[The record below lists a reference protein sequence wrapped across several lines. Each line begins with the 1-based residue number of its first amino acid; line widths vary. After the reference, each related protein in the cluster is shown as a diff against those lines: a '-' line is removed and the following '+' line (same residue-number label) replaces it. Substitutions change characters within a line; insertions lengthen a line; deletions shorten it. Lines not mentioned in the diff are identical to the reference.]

1 MPCLRPEEDVP
12 TNRSPPPMQRFR
24 RTALVLALAS
34 AGFGL
39 AHASTSGLVIS
50 QVYGGGGSTA
60 TSPVPAYKV
69 DWIELFNAGTSAVNL
84 GGLSLQYGS
93 ATGDYGSSSSNI
105 AALPSF
111 SLAPGQRYL
120 VSAVANPANSTGAAL
135 PVAADAGTFSFA
147 LANASG
153 KIALV
158 SGTAAL
164 GCGGTTACGT
174 TAAAR
179 IVDLVG
185 YGTSNRYEGSA
196 AVGTL
201 STTTAAV
208 RAAGG
213 CTDTDNNSADFSVA
227 GSPVPR
233 NSAATL
239 TPCGGGSNAAIV
251 PSCPASVSVSAGTS
265 AQVNVSASDTDSI
278 VNAIS
283 LSNPVAG
290 ITLGTVTPAIA
301 DGGTASAAL
310 TVADTLAAG
319 SYTAQLQFANNESQ
333 TASCS
338 VTINVSGGS
347 TVTPIYQIQGSGAT
361 SPYAGQTVTT
371 KGVVTLI
378 NSNGYFIQ
386 DSVGDGNP
394 ATSDGIFVFTSS
406 APTGIAVGNLV
417 QLTAD
422 VAEYNTGAAGNA
434 LTAAHPV
441 TELTD
446 PSDVSILGTGIV
458 ITPTVIDFP
467 EINEDDLE
475 RVEGMLVRINGTL
488 VASQNYFLGRY
499 GQITLAAG
507 SRLVK
512 PTNIHRPGS
521 VDALALAADNARR
534 RIILDDGSSVQNPNP
549 TPFIAADNTQRAGD
563 TLNGLTGVIDYGLA
577 TADNT
582 GLADYRIHPQGAVSF
597 TRSNPRTSAP
607 AAVGGN
613 VKVAS
618 FNVLNYFT
626 TIDQAGASCAP
637 GGTRSD
643 CRGADSAAEFT
654 RQQAKIVEAISAIDA
669 DVIGLMEIQNNGNTA
684 AQNLVSALNAKVGSG
699 TYATIGLPGG
709 AGTGTD
715 AIRVAMIYKPGKL
728 TLSGAAI
735 SDTAAIHNRPPLAQS
750 FAAANG
756 EKFSVVVNHFK
767 SKGCDGAS
775 GTDADSG
782 DGQGCFNNRRL
793 QQAQALRSFITG
805 IQSSSGDNDVIVIGD
820 LNAYGAEDPIYNL
833 TSNGYT
839 DLLAAYNG
847 QTEYSY
853 VFDGESGYL
862 DHALT
867 TASLTPQA
875 TGAVH
880 WHINADEPFVIDYNL
895 EFKQPACAACG
906 PDYYAVNAYR
916 SSDHDPVIIG
926 LNLVKRF
933 NGTAGRDTITGT
945 AGDDVINGGEG
956 ADTLTGNGGR
966 DVFVYASQRDG
977 TDTVT
982 DFVPGTDRLDLT
994 GLLAELG
1001 INASQALSGGYIVL
1015 VDTAAGL
1022 SLRVDADGSAGAG
1035 GVRPLV
1041 TLRGV
1046 TAAQINAAR
1055 DLGL

>member
-1 MPCLRPEEDVP
+1 
-12 TNRSPPPMQRFR
+12 MQRFR
-24 RTALVLALAS
+24 RTALALALAA
-34 AGFGL
+34 AGLGC
-39 AHASTSGLVIS
+39 ANASTSGLVIS
-50 QVYGGGGSTA
+50 QVYGGGQSGGA
-60 TSPVPAYKV
+60 TYKRDYV
-69 DWIELFNAGTSAVNL
+69 EIFNAGNSSQSL
-84 GGLSLQYGS
+84 SGMSLQYGS
-93 ATGDYGSSSSNI
+93 ATGNFGSGIVSLPNVAIAPGKYYLVAVSGAGSAGADVTGFDLESTSISMQASNAKIALATGTTSLGCGGPTACNATQAARLVDYVAYGSSSGAEGAAAV
-105 AALPSF
+105 AALS
-111 SLAPGQRYL
+111 
-120 VSAVANPANSTGAAL
+120 VTTSAERKN
-135 PVAADAGTFSFA
+135 
-147 LANASG
+147 
-153 KIALV
+153 
-158 SGTAAL
+158 
-164 GCGGTTACGT
+164 
-174 TAAAR
+174 
-179 IVDLVG
+179 
-185 YGTSNRYEGSA
+185 
-196 AVGTL
+196 
-201 STTTAAV
+201 
-208 RAAGG
+208 GG
-213 CTDTDNNSADFSVA
+213 CTDTDNNGADFNV
-227 GSPVPR
+227 GSPTLR
-233 NSAATL
+233 NSATAANL
-239 TPCGGGSNAAIV
+239 CSGGGNAAIV
-251 PSCPASVSVSAGTS
+251 PNCPASVSVSAGTS
-265 AQVNVSASDTDSI
+265 VQINVSATDTDSI
-278 VNAIS
+278 VNAIT
-283 LSNPVAG
+283 LANPVAG

-310 TVADTLAAG
+310 SVADTLSAG

-338 VTINVSGGS
+338 VTVNVSGAA
-347 TVTPIYQIQGSGAT
+347 VTPIFQIQGSGST
-361 SPYAGQTVTT
+361 SPLLGQTVTT
-371 KGVVTLI
+371 KGVVTKI

-406 APTGIAVGNLV
+406 APAGVAVGDLV
-417 QLTAD
+417 QLTAT

-434 LTAAHPV
+434 LTAAHTV

-446 PSDVSILGTGIV
+446 PGDLSVLGTGS

-467 EINEDDLE
+467 ELNEDDLE

-488 VASQNYFLGRY
+488 TASQNYFLGRY

-507 SRLVK
+507 GRLLK
-512 PTNIHRPGS
+512 PTNLHRPGS
-521 VDALALAADNARR
+521 VAALGLAADNARR
-534 RIILDDGSSVQNPNP
+534 RIILDDGSGAQNPNP
-549 TPFIAADNTQRAGD
+549 TPFLAADNTQRAGD
-563 TLNGLTGVIDYGLA
+563 TLDGLTGVIDYGLA

-582 GLADYRIHPQGAVSF
+582 GLADYRIHPVGAVNF
-597 TRSNPRTSAP
+597 TRSNPRTTAP

-626 TIDQAGASCAP
+626 TIDQSGASCAP
-637 GGTRSD
+637 SGTRSD

-654 RQQAKIVEAISAIDA
+654 RQQAKIVEAVAAIDA

-684 AQNLVSALNAKVGSG
+684 VQNLVNALNARVGAG

-715 AIRVAMIYKPGKL
+715 AIRVAMVYKPGKL
-728 TLSGAAI
+728 TLSGSAT
-735 SDTAAIHNRPPLAQS
+735 SDTASIHNRPPLAQS
-750 FAAANG
+750 FTAANG

-775 GTDADSG
+775 GADADQG
-782 DGQGCFNNRRL
+782 DGQGCFNDRRL
-793 QQAQALRSFITG
+793 RQAQALRAFITG
-805 IQSSSGDNDVIVIGD
+805 IQASSGDPDVIVIGD
-820 LNAYGAEDPIYNL
+820 LNAYGAEDPVYNL

-839 DLLAAYNG
+839 DLLATLGAAG
-847 QTEYSY
+847 EYSY

-867 TASLTPQA
+867 TASLASQA
-875 TGAVH
+875 TGAAH

-895 EFKQPACAACG
+895 EFKQPACATCG
-906 PDYYAVNAYR
+906 PDYYTATPYR
-916 SSDHDPVIIG
+916 SSDHDPVIVG

-933 NGTAGRDTITGT
+933 GGTAGRDTIVGS
-945 AGDDVINGGEG
+945 AGDDVITGGEG

-982 DFVPGTDRLDLT
+982 DFVPGTDRLDLG

-1001 INASQALSGGYIVL
+1001 ISASQALSGGYIAL

-1022 SLRVDADGSAGAG
+1022 SVRVDADGSAGAG

-1046 TAAQINAAR
+1046 TASQIVAAR